1 MATISILVAVYNAE
15 KYLHKCLKSLLSQT
29 LHNIEIICVD
39 DASTDSSLSIL
50 NAYAKKDERIKVV
63 HLSQNVGI
71 AKARNAGLRIS
82 TGQYIAFVDSDDWLS
97 EDACEKAFD
106 VFTHYP
112 LTDTVLFQV
121 KKRLW

>member
-1 MATISILVAVYNAE
+1 MQK

-71 AKARNAGLRIS
+71 AKHEMLDYVFLLDNILHLLIAT
-82 TGQYIAFVDSDDWLS
+82 TGCRKMLAKRFLMSQALS
-97 EDACEKAFD
+97 ITRYGTF
-106 VFTHYP
+106 P
-112 LTDTVLFQV
+112 R
-121 KKRLW
+121 KKRLWR